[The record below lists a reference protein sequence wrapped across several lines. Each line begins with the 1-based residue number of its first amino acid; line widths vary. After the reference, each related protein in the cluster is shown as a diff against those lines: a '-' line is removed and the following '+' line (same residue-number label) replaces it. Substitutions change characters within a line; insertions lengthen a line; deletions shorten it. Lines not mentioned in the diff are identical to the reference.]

1 MVTERGLSRNQVAKM
16 LGVNYWTLLYRE
28 QTGYLNPQKSED
40 PWGRIICEYSKE
52 EIEKARV
59 LFKSRGMLGKT
70 EFPRGGKK

>member
-1 MVTERGLSRNQVAKM
+1 MVKEGGLSRNQVAKM

-28 QTGYLNPQKSED
+28 RIGFLNPKKSKD

-52 EIEKARV
+52 EIKKARA
-59 LFKSRGMLGKT
+59 LFKDRGILGKT